1 MSVFGVILGVFSSI
15 RNKYGE
21 ILDISPYLF
30 RMPENTEQNS
40 SEYGNLSFSV
50 YDIRNKG
57 KFHLRAIKSI
67 TFGSKMLSHLTP
79 KIWELVQVEIKN
91 VESVACFKRAI
102 QKWDPMNCS
111 CCLCRTYIAFFVI
124 YFVICYNPYFMKCYN
139 MFDLFFFLF
148 LLFLSY

>member
-1 MSVFGVILGVFSSI
+1 
-15 RNKYGE
+15 
-21 ILDISPYLF
+21 
-30 RMPENTEQNS
+30 MPKNTERNS

-50 YDIRNKG
+50 YDTRNKE
-57 KFHLRAIKSI
+57 KFHSRAIKSI

-124 YFVICYNPYFMKCYN
+124 YFVDMLQP
-139 MFDLFFFLF
+139 LFYEMLQ
-148 LLFLSY
+148 YV